1 MNKVQAQHILESEA
15 DLRRSGVQQSFA
27 GMNLVADAIDALCG
41 VDAYCSGRLSPALS
55 AYYADCRGYCRDL
68 RINPSDLNMWQRCMD
83 EMKKLEQV
91 KDELQGNVVCMIH
104 A

>member
-1 MNKVQAQHILESEA
+1 MNKVQARRVLESEA

-27 GMNLVADAIDALCG
+27 GMNRVADAIDALCG

-68 RINPSDLNMWQRCMD
+68 RINPSNLEISRELKDLVRFS
-83 EMKKLEQV
+83 
-91 KDELQGNVVCMIH
+91 
-104 A
+104 